1 MKGSPNGPATY
12 SSWWSVLNLNYTQQ
26 QYIINII
33 GEYYSKWFAPLYTS
47 SFNNLDMMPERKKNS
62 NFTGK
67 LSIVKDPELKRR
79 VIAMVD
85 YTTQFCL
92 RPIHSSLLKI
102 IRNFECDRTFT
113 QDPFHCWKD
122 DENKFYSLDLS
133 SATDRFPIELQNKLL
148 LYF

>member
-1 MKGSPNGPATY
+1 
-12 SSWWSVLNLNYTQQ
+12 VLNLNYTQQ

-33 GEYYSKWFAPLYTS
+33 GDYYSKWFAPLYTS
-47 SFNNLDMMPERKKNS
+47 SFNNLDTMPERKKDS

-67 LSIVKDPELKRR
+67 LSIVKDPELKRQ

-102 IRNFECDRTFT
+102 IKNFECDRTFT
-113 QDPFHCWKD
+113 QDPFH
-122 DENKFYSLDLS
+122 N
-133 SATDRFPIELQNKLL
+133 
-148 LYF
+148 